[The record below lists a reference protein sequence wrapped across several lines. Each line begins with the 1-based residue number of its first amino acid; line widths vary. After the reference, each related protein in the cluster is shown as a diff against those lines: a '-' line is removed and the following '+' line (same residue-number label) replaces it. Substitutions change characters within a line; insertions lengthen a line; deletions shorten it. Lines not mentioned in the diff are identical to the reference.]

1 MALLSDEQIAQMLQ
15 KTPHWKRLGKEITR
29 TVNFNSFRE
38 AVGFVVQVALLAEKL
53 NHHPYIAIHY
63 KTVVLN
69 LMTHSEGG
77 LTEKDFDMAQ
87 QIDRIV

>member
-15 KTPHWKRLGKEITR
+15 KTPQWKRLGKEITR
-29 TVNFNSFRE
+29 TINFNSFRE
-38 AVGFVVQVALLAEKL
+38 AVGFVVQVALLAERM

-69 LMTHSEGG
+69 LSTHSEGG
-77 LTEKDFDMAQ
+77 LTEKDFELAQ
-87 QIDRIV
+87 QIDRIA